1 MLKKCVKLTFLIT
14 IQFICL
20 PDLILATFTFKIIP
34 SYTSFSHFF
43 LCDKHR
49 IFSSVKMATLK
60 IDWGFFLVC
69 FVSLEAS
76 MRWHAGHSSNHP
88 AEYSPSE
95 TIGRYSWNQCWHS
108 STSGT
113 ITAHTQWMLKK
124 NDESFPI
131 LVLYI
136 ICSLGKCRLFT
147 KNCWKLLSCSPR
159 PSCHYQQ
166 WSSNWNSG
174 QFETAVDF
182 CTLHEFM
189 ACGECTVWMVRT
201 GLLGSDLKIVL
212 TLESVR
218 TCLRSYP
225 WTGSW
230 PSLNQVRFWSLFD
243 HTVPRISISVLYIW
257 LQLITRQLIH
267 STLWKI
273 WTIVSRS
280 SDLIAYYCC
289 FY

>member
-1 MLKKCVKLTFLIT
+1 MLKKCVKHTFLIT
-14 IQFICL
+14 IQFIYL
-20 PDLILATFTFKIIP
+20 PDLILATFTFKITP

-49 IFSSVKMATLK
+49 IFSCVKMATLK

-69 FVSLEAS
+69 FVSLKA
-76 MRWHAGHSSNHP
+76 MRWHAGLSSNHP

-95 TIGRYSWNQCWHS
+95 TIGCYSWNQCWHS

-124 NDESFPI
+124 KKKMSLFSFSCCTSFALLES
-131 LVLYI
+131 VD
-136 ICSLGKCRLFT
+136 SST
-147 KNCWKLLSCSPR
+147 KNCWKLLSRSLR

-201 GLLGSDLKIVL
+201 ELLGSDLKIVL

-218 TCLRSYP
+218 TCLRRYP
-225 WTGSW
+225 WTGNW

-243 HTVPRISISVLYIW
+243 HTVPHIYLY
-257 LQLITRQLIH
+257 LYL
-267 STLWKI
+267 
-273 WTIVSRS
+273 
-280 SDLIAYYCC
+280 YYI
-289 FY
+289 FDYS